1 MNATNRVPAASVGV
15 RTEHYE
21 LAHGR
26 KPRGRGYWMFGVG
39 NGVTY
44 EEIGF
49 VGSFAEA
56 KRDVQ
61 KYAAAHGYREV
72 AVLS

>member
-1 MNATNRVPAASVGV
+1 MNQTNRVPTGSVNV
-15 RTEHYE
+15 KTERFE
-21 LAHGR
+21 FAHGR

-44 EEIGF
+44 EEVGF
-49 VGSFAEA
+49 GGSFADA

-61 KYAAAHGYREV
+61 KYAAARGYRE
-72 AVLS
+72 ATVLS